1 MANNQPVSDFSTK
14 ELLTELSKR
23 KEVHYLRAGLYQK
36 WKLVGKYGN
45 RDIELPDEYGVLL
58 ITGVLRPSNN

>member
-1 MANNQPVSDFSTK
+1 MAKIRLVSDFSTK

-23 KEVHYLRAGLYQK
+23 KEVQYLRAGLYQK
-36 WKLVGKYGN
+36 WKLIGKYGN

-58 ITGVLRPSNN
+58 ITDVLRPSNN